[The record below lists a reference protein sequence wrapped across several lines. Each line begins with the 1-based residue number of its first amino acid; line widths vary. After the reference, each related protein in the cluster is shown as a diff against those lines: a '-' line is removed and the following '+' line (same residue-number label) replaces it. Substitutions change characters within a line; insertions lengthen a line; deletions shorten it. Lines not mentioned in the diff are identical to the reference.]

1 MSRLAARRA
10 AMQMIYE
17 QMLGGEGGQDT
28 LLGLIAFESD
38 EAADDTY
45 IKALLDGMRERGE
58 DIDREIASR
67 STTRELER
75 IPVLVR
81 SILRLAIYELAYL
94 KDSPPEVIINE
105 AVELAKRYGEDSDS
119 KFVNGVLGSYVR
131 ENQGA

>member
-45 IKALLDGMRERGE
+45 IQALLDGMRERGE

-131 ENQGA
+131 ENQEA

>member
-17 QMLGGEGGQDT
+17 QMLGGEGGQET
-28 LLGLIAFESD
+28 LLGLIAFDSD

-45 IKALLDGMRERGE
+45 IKTLLDGMRERGE

-67 STTRELER
+67 STTRELAR

>member
-45 IKALLDGMRERGE
+45 IQALLDGMRERGE

>member
-45 IKALLDGMRERGE
+45 IQALLDGMRERGE

-67 STTRELER
+67 STTRELAR

-81 SILRLAIYELAYL
+81 SILRLAIFELAYL

>member
-17 QMLGGEGGQDT
+17 QMLGGEGGQET
-28 LLGLIAFESD
+28 LLGLIAFDSD

-45 IKALLDGMRERGE
+45 IKTLLDGMRERGE

>member
-17 QMLGGEGGQDT
+17 QMLGGEGGQET

-45 IKALLDGMRERGE
+45 IQALLDGMRERGE

>member
-45 IKALLDGMRERGE
+45 IKTLLDGMRERGE